1 MYVVQCLLSEDQV
14 LNLTE
19 NHLQFS
25 GRQSIVAVGREQ
37 SVSSYLSG
45 FPSLNPP
52 AADLQVFP
60 PGKDTNRDWARGKIQ
75 ITWDQGSTGPVCNSD
90 TDLLPSAP
98 AMER

>member
-37 SVSSYLSG
+37 SVSSYLRVVSG
-45 FPSLNPP
+45 PLNPP
-52 AADLQVFP
+52 LSTIRP
-60 PGKDTNRDWARGKIQ
+60 P
-75 ITWDQGSTGPVCNSD
+75 SD
-90 TDLLPSAP
+90 PPLK
-98 AMER
+98 RYK